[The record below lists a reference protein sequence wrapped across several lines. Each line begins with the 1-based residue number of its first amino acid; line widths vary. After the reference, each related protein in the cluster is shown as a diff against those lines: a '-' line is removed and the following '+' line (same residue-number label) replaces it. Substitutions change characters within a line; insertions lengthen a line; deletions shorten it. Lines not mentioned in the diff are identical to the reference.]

1 MRPFLFV
8 YVSWLLRRRDKF
20 RAEYS
25 DITINLTSSYENL
38 QNERTSKIQ
47 RGGSGGTV
55 QRCVVP

>member
-1 MRPFLFV
+1 MQPFLFV

-47 RGGSGGTV
+47 KG
-55 QRCVVP
+55 